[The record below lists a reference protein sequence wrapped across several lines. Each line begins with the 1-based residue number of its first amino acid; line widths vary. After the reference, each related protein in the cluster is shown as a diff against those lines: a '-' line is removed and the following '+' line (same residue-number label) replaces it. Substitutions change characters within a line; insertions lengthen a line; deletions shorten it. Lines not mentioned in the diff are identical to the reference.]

1 MNIMIKRVTNSSD
14 LQDSKRYVDAYLR
27 LFNDPENLKYLS
39 FTGIPFERETVET
52 WLRDADASGVEYQT
66 AVGEDGEICAIM
78 VTSANSTEGF
88 EIMGVVVDAGHR
100 CSGIA
105 ARMLEIAAR
114 GAKEKGFRAVS
125 VAVFADNKK
134 MLALAVKNDFR
145 PYKVEHSARWDGA
158 DIVRLKKY
166 LQETTQIEKM

>member
-88 EIMGVVVDAGHR
+88 EIMGVVVDAGIGVR
-100 CSGIA
+100 ASRLGCWKSLPAEQRKKVQG
-105 ARMLEIAAR
+105 RFSR
-114 GAKEKGFRAVS
+114 G
-125 VAVFADNKK
+125 FADNKK